1 MKLTHT
7 QNMKATKSGMTLLEL
22 TVVILVLLS
31 LISILF
37 IGARAWKKGS
47 DRAASIL
54 QIRNVQQAVRSFSNM
69 NGLNPGDGATAITAK
84 GFTSLEDEL
93 FGDGKFIEND
103 PTAAPPEGG
112 HPAGSGYAF
121 AAATPGVIPL
131 VGVLYLEVTGTDAED
146 YMPTTGSYG
155 DW

>member
-7 QNMKATKSGMTLLEL
+7 QNMKASKPGMTLLEL

-54 QIRNVQQAVRSFSNM
+54 QIRNTQQAVRSFSNM
-69 NGLNPGDGATAITAK
+69 NGRNPGDTVAASPAVGALPAVLALDAEI
-84 GFTSLEDEL
+84 
-93 FGDGKFIEND
+93 FGAGRFIEND
-103 PTAAPPEGG
+103 PRGTGRHPAGGTFVFSTAAP
-112 HPAGSGYAF
+112 
-121 AAATPGVIPL
+121 TVIPV
-131 VGVLYLEVTGTDAED
+131 VGALY
-146 YMPTTGSYG
+146 MRTTGGTLPDDFNPSAHA

>member
-37 IGARAWKKGS
+37 IGARAWKRGS
-47 DRAASIL
+47 DRATSIL
-54 QIRNVQQAVRSFSNM
+54 QIRNVQQAVRSYSNM
-69 NGLNPGDGATAITAK
+69 NGKNAGETVTGLQGEIFGA
-84 GFTSLEDEL
+84 GQ
-93 FGDGKFIEND
+93 FIEND
-103 PTAAPPEGG
+103 PTAGT
-112 HPAGSGYAF
+112 HPAGGGHQYAI
-121 AAATPGVIPL
+121 AAPTVIPA
-131 VGVLYLEVTGTDAED
+131 VGTLYMEVTGPDAVD
-146 YMPTTGSYG
+146 YMPDPLTVA

>member
-1 MKLTHT
+1 MKLTNT
-7 QNMKATKSGMTLLEL
+7 PTVKATKSGMTLLEL

-54 QIRNVQQAVRSFSNM
+54 QIRNVQQAVRSYSNM
-69 NGLNPGDGATAITAK
+69 NGKNAGDTVTGLR
-84 GFTSLEDEL
+84 TSI
-93 FGDGKFIEND
+93 FGEGQFIEND
-103 PTAAPPEGG
+103 PVTADS
-112 HPAGSGYAF
+112 HPAGGEVKYVIATDDLIPDIGDLYMTCSDTAYA
-121 AAATPGVIPL
+121 P
-131 VGVLYLEVTGTDAED
+131 DAS
-146 YMPTTGSYG
+146 TVA

>member
-7 QNMKATKSGMTLLEL
+7 QNMKASKSGMTLLEL

-69 NGLNPGDGATAITAK
+69 NGLNPGDTIATLDSEIFGA
-84 GFTSLEDEL
+84 
-93 FGDGKFIEND
+93 GKFIENS
-103 PTAAPPEGG
+103 PVGT
-112 HPAGSGYAF
+112 HPAGGDLAF
-121 AAATPGVIPL
+121 AVAAPTVIPN
-131 VGVLYLEVTGTDAED
+131 VGTLYLSVTGTDAAD
-146 YMPTTGSYG
+146 YEPTVGTAS

>member
-1 MKLTHT
+1 MKLTR
-7 QNMKATKSGMTLLEL
+7 NTKRSRGMTLLEL

-54 QIRNVQQAVRSFSNM
+54 TIRNTQQAVRSYSNM
-69 NGLNPGDGATAITAK
+69 NGKNAGDTVATLKADVFGA
-84 GFTSLEDEL
+84 
-93 FGDGKFIEND
+93 GKFIEND
-103 PTAAPPEGG
+103 PTAGT
-112 HPAGSGYAF
+112 HPAGTGFAYAT
-121 AAATPGVIPL
+121 AAPTIIPA
-131 VGVLYLEVTGTDAED
+131 VGTLYLTVTGTAAAD
-146 YMPTTGSYG
+146 YMPTVGTTS

>member
-7 QNMKATKSGMTLLEL
+7 QNMKASKSGMTLLEL

-54 QIRNVQQAVRSFSNM
+54 QIRNVQQAVRSYANM
-69 NGLNPGDGATAITAK
+69 NGKNAGETVATLQTEVFGA
-84 GFTSLEDEL
+84 
-93 FGDGKFIEND
+93 GKFIEND
-103 PTAAPPEGG
+103 PTAGT
-112 HPAGSGYAF
+112 HPAGASVSYVI
-121 AAATPGVIPL
+121 ATPTVIPL
-131 VGVLYLEVTGTDAED
+131 VGVLYMNADDAD
-146 YMPTTGSYG
+146 YAPDPTTVA

>member
-1 MKLTHT
+1 MKLTR
-7 QNMKATKSGMTLLEL
+7 NTKRASGMTLLEL

-54 QIRNVQQAVRSFSNM
+54 TIRNVQQAVRSFSNM
-69 NGLNPGDGATAITAK
+69 NGHNAGDTVASLNAD
-84 GFTSLEDEL
+84 L
-93 FGDGKFIEND
+93 FGAGKFIEND
-103 PTAAPPEGG
+103 PTAVGAG
-112 HPAGSGYAF
+112 HPAGTGYAYT
-121 AAATPGVIPL
+121 ATAPTVIPA
-131 VGVLYLEVTGTDAED
+131 VGTLYLSVTGTDAAD
-146 YMPTTGSYG
+146 YMPTAGTTD

>member
-1 MKLTHT
+1 MKLTNT
-7 QNMKATKSGMTLLEL
+7 QNVKATKSGMTLLEL

-54 QIRNVQQAVRSFSNM
+54 QIRNVQQAVRSYSNM
-69 NGLNPGDGATAITAK
+69 NGQNPGATVTGLKAEIFGA
-84 GFTSLEDEL
+84 
-93 FGDGKFIEND
+93 GKFIEND
-103 PTAAPPEGG
+103 PTLGT
-112 HPAGSGYAF
+112 HPASGVSYAI
-121 AAATPGVIPL
+121 AADTVIP
-131 VGVLYLEVTGTDAED
+131 VIGTLYMTTSGTDAAD
-146 YMPTTGSYG
+146 YAPKAGTHG

>member
-1 MKLTHT
+1 MKLTNT

-37 IGARAWKKGS
+37 IGARAWKRGS

-54 QIRNVQQAVRSFSNM
+54 QIRNVQQAVRSFANM
-69 NGLNPGDGATAITAK
+69 NGKNAGDTVAGDPGPPVILSLRQEVFGA
-84 GFTSLEDEL
+84 
-93 FGDGKFIEND
+93 GKFIEND
-103 PTAAPPEGG
+103 PTAGS
-112 HPAGSGYAF
+112 HPAGTGVSYTI
-121 AAATPGVIPL
+121 AAPTVIPL
-131 VGVLYLEVTGTDAED
+131 VGTLYMTCSDTQYAPAAGT
-146 YMPTTGSYG
+146 TS

>member
-1 MKLTHT
+1 MKLTQT
-7 QNMKATKSGMTLLEL
+7 PSIKRKSGMTLLEL

-54 QIRNVQQAVRSFSNM
+54 QIRNVQQAMRSHANM
-69 NGLNPGDGATAITAK
+69 QNLNIGATIARTDIIGT
-84 GFTSLEDEL
+84 
-93 FGDGKFIEND
+93 GKFIERD
-103 PTAAPPEGG
+103 PVGNHPAPGHNFATAAPTAV
-112 HPAGSGYAF
+112 PALG
-121 AAATPGVIPL
+121 T
-131 VGVLYLEVTGTDAED
+131 LYLTVTGAEAVD
-146 YMPTTGSYG
+146 YSPKAGTFG

>member
-1 MKLTHT
+1 MKLTR
-7 QNMKATKSGMTLLEL
+7 NTKRASGMTLLEL

-54 QIRNVQQAVRSFSNM
+54 TIRNVQQAVRSYSNM
-69 NGLNPGDGATAITAK
+69 NGKNAGDTVATLQTDVFGA
-84 GFTSLEDEL
+84 
-93 FGDGKFIEND
+93 GKFIEND
-103 PTAAPPEGG
+103 PTAGT
-112 HPAGSGYAF
+112 HPAGTGYAY
-121 AAATPGVIPL
+121 AITAPTVIPA
-131 VGVLYLEVTGTDAED
+131 VGVLYLTVTGTDAAD
-146 YMPTTGSYG
+146 YMPATGTTD

>member
-1 MKLTHT
+1 MKLTPI
-7 QNMKATKSGMTLLEL
+7 NKRKAGMTLLEL

-54 QIRNVQQAVRSFSNM
+54 QIRNVQQAVRSYANM
-69 NGLNPGDGATAITAK
+69 NGINPGETPTMAAGKTLRTEI
-84 GFTSLEDEL
+84 
-93 FGDGKFIEND
+93 FGEGKFITND
-103 PTAAPPEGG
+103 PTTGT
-112 HPAGSGYAF
+112 HPAGTKFGYIIDSEDDV
-121 AAATPGVIPL
+121 PDI
-131 VGVLYLEVTGTDAED
+131 GVLYMTVEGDTEDDIATD
-146 YMPTTGSYG
+146 YIPTEIG

>member
-7 QNMKATKSGMTLLEL
+7 QNMKASKSGMTLLEL

-54 QIRNVQQAVRSFSNM
+54 QIRNVQQAVRSYSNM
-69 NGLNPGDGATAITAK
+69 NGRNPGETVATLKTEVFGA
-84 GFTSLEDEL
+84 
-93 FGDGKFIEND
+93 GKFIEND
-103 PTAAPPEGG
+103 PTLPAAS
-112 HPAGSGYAF
+112 HPAGTGF
-121 AAATPGVIPL
+121 AYTTAAPTIIPA
-131 VGVLYLEVTGTDAED
+131 VGTLYMTVTGTGAADF
-146 YMPTTGSYG
+146 MPTAGTTS

>member
-1 MKLTHT
+1 MKLTPI
-7 QNMKATKSGMTLLEL
+7 NKRKAGMTLLEL

-54 QIRNVQQAVRSFSNM
+54 QIRNVQQAVRSYANM
-69 NGLNPGDGATAITAK
+69 NGINPGETPVMAEGKTLR
-84 GFTSLEDEL
+84 GEL
-93 FGDGKFIEND
+93 FGEGKFITND
-103 PTAAPPEGG
+103 PEEGT
-112 HPAGSGYAF
+112 HPAGAKFSYA
-121 AAATPGVIPL
+121 IN
-131 VGVLYLEVTGTDAED
+131 AED
-146 YMPTTGSYG
+146 VVPDIGTLYMTVEGATDDDDATDYIPTETG

>member
-7 QNMKATKSGMTLLEL
+7 QNMKARKSGMTLLEL

-54 QIRNVQQAVRSFSNM
+54 QIRNVQQAVRSYSNM
-69 NGLNPGDGATAITAK
+69 NGKNAGDTVAGLQAEIFGA
-84 GFTSLEDEL
+84 
-93 FGDGKFIEND
+93 GKFIEND
-103 PTAAPPEGG
+103 PTLGT
-112 HPAGSGYAF
+112 HPAGTSVNYVI
-121 AAATPGVIPL
+121 AAPTVIPL
-131 VGVLYLEVTGTDAED
+131 VGTLYMNADDPEYAPDPA
-146 YMPTTGSYG
+146 TTN

>member
-1 MKLTHT
+1 MKLTNT

-54 QIRNVQQAVRSFSNM
+54 QIRNVQQAVRSYSNM
-69 NGLNPGDGATAITAK
+69 NGKNPLDTVALLQT
-84 GFTSLEDEL
+84 EV
-93 FGDGKFIEND
+93 FGPGKFIEND
-103 PTAAPPEGG
+103 PTVAG
-112 HPAGSGYAF
+112 HPAGGLYTFAIAAPTIIPDIGALYMLTSGSGDEATTYYDPD
-121 AAATPGVIPL
+121 AATV
-131 VGVLYLEVTGTDAED
+131 
-146 YMPTTGSYG
+146 S

>member
-37 IGARAWKKGS
+37 IGARAWKRGS

-54 QIRNVQQAVRSFSNM
+54 QIRNVQQAVRSYSNM
-69 NGLNPGDGATAITAK
+69 NGKNPGDGATEIAAK
-84 GFTSLEDEL
+84 NLTTLNGEV
-93 FGDGKFIEND
+93 FGPRDRFI
-103 PTAAPPEGG
+103 
-112 HPAGSGYAF
+112 
-121 AAATPGVIPL
+121 
-131 VGVLYLEVTGTDAED
+131 
-146 YMPTTGSYG
+146 G
-155 DW
+155 D

>member
-1 MKLTHT
+1 
-7 QNMKATKSGMTLLEL
+7 L

-69 NGLNPGDGATAITAK
+69 NGFNPGDGGTQITAK

-93 FGDGKFIEND
+93 FGSGKFMEND
-103 PTAAPPEGG
+103 PTDVAAT
-112 HPAGSGYAF
+112 HPAGTGYTY
-121 AAATPGVIPL
+121 AATTAGTIPL
-131 VGVLYLEVTGTDAED
+131 IGTLYLEVTGTDAAD
-146 YMPTTGSYG
+146 YMPAPGSYN